1 MRLLVTGSAGFIGS
15 RLVPRLLAQ
24 GGRVLGFDDLSLG
37 QPAPL
42 AADAFAFQQ
51 GDVRDAAAVRA
62 AFERFRPTHL
72 VHLAALHHIPTCDAE
87 PVRAVDVNVVG
98 TQVLL
103 DAAQDV
109 ECGRVVFASS
119 GAVYDWCDGPLT
131 PGRTPLRPRDMYSVS
146 KVANEHQLAVWQEK
160 TGGTVAVARVFN
172 VVGPHDRNGHLI
184 PAIVAQIDRARGR
197 CTVRLGNTTT
207 RRDYV
212 YVDDVAEA
220 LARMTTADLA
230 AGLHTFNVGG
240 GSEYSVADLVERV
253 AAIAGVQCD
262 IVADPARRRVVDRP
276 GQLADI
282 SATTE
287 RLGWRPQT
295 AIDDALRRTLAGV

>member
-37 QPAPL
+37 QPTPL

-131 PGRTPLRPRDMYSVS
+131 PGRTPLRPRDM
-146 KVANEHQLAVWQEK
+146 
-160 TGGTVAVARVFN
+160 
-172 VVGPHDRNGHLI
+172 
-184 PAIVAQIDRARGR
+184 
-197 CTVRLGNTTT
+197 
-207 RRDYV
+207 
-212 YVDDVAEA
+212 
-220 LARMTTADLA
+220 
-230 AGLHTFNVGG
+230 
-240 GSEYSVADLVERV
+240 
-253 AAIAGVQCD
+253 
-262 IVADPARRRVVDRP
+262 
-276 GQLADI
+276 
-282 SATTE
+282 
-287 RLGWRPQT
+287 
-295 AIDDALRRTLAGV
+295 